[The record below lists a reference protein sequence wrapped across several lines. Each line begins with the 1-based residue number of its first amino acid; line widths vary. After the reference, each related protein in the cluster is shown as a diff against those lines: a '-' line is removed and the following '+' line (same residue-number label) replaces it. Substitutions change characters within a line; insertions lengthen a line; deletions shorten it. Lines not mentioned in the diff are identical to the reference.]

1 MQVCTAVMH
10 YGFGIVREMEAGLHQ
25 FMEERNYNTIY
36 DFAGKALPNVTE
48 WKHLNL
54 EHKVVA
60 EKNAD
65 KCIGCEL
72 CYISFDDG
80 AHQAIFLS
88 DDPLNRIPSI
98 IEENCVGCNLC
109 SLVCLV
115 EDCITMVKKDDGLE
129 HNTWN
134 ERSLN
139 DAIPRTFDDDRAEG
153 KGAFCSKTIRCIEK
167 IIFYVFLNFAIIN

>member
-115 EDCITMVKKDDGLE
+115 EDCITLVKKDDGME

-139 DAIPRTFDDDRAEG
+139 DAIPRTFDDDRAGG
-153 KGAFCSKTIRCIEK
+153 KGHFVPKPSDALKK
-167 IIFYVFLNFAIIN
+167 